1 MALGG
6 AETDAAYGAQPKS
19 ERDWLMSQI
28 VERANMQLAYSR
40 VMKNRGAP
48 GVDGMRCEDLK
59 AWLKANWT
67 QMKQQLLDESYRPQA
82 VRRVDIP
89 KPQGGVMRPYHAIER
104 VGCASTDDLGLDSAN
119 GRVVDHSGSGRGVS
133 FQTTRAKGTIPCMF
147 ENTNSGCRVIFT
159 QTPTWTAAEI
169 STLHAPAKLP
179 LALSPASRTGAGA
192 HR

>member
-67 QMKQQLLDESYRPQA
+67 QMKQQLLDGSYRPQA
-82 VRRVDIP
+82 VRRVTYQSP
-89 KPQGGVMRPYHAIER
+89 K
-104 VGCASTDDLGLDSAN
+104 
-119 GRVVDHSGSGRGVS
+119 
-133 FQTTRAKGTIPCMF
+133 
-147 ENTNSGCRVIFT
+147 
-159 QTPTWTAAEI
+159 
-169 STLHAPAKLP
+169 
-179 LALSPASRTGAGA
+179 AG
-192 HR
+192 